1 MECKLVFTQQDCL
14 FANKI
19 VCLIT
24 MLFVYIQGFNTST
37 GRAVYTLWTSL
48 CCAPALHTIAR
59 LVHNSLNFQ
68 GIFPTLSGLFPPAS
82 HSLCRASTLHAINTT
97 N

>member
-19 VCLIT
+19 VRLIT

-68 GIFPTLSGLFPPAS
+68 GIFSTLSALFPSAS
-82 HSLCRASTLHAINTT
+82 HSLCRAEPRTP
-97 N
+97 